1 MHPAAALSSR
11 NDLALR
17 VALCGAARS
26 QPGGA
31 PARQDQVHRLS
42 PGHRGVLFLDEAEFG
57 PRSLEALRTP
67 LEDGEIRLARRDG
80 HPSDDHLLPR
90 AHDARISRLHLSPRS
105 RGPRIS
111 KRLRYHFT
119 LTLRA
124 ATSTAHSALYLST
137 PARLSTDSPARSRP
151 RSPGSAAS
159 WLKIAEGRRDR
170 DGDDGAAGGPP

>member
-124 ATSTAHSALYLST
+124 ATSTAHSIYPHPPGCPQTRLREVDLV
-137 PARLSTDSPARSRP
+137 PRARQPH
-151 RSPGSAAS
+151 G
-159 WLKIAEGRRDR
+159 
-170 DGDDGAAGGPP
+170 